1 MYGRHDVAAQAEY
14 LLGHIRP
21 LEGTHAIVSSSFI
34 PPFLTSDALVWDRS
48 ITLHLGSLLEAASF
62 ETPVCRSYISP
73 LGRLCRHYNGADGG
87 SLASEEE
94 FTLSGSEIL
103 FGSLIQAAF
112 ERGVLEAPR
121 GTRITTEEGRD
132 ELLEEI
138 IDGLRE
144 EGGCTVWSEFVA
156 RKL

>member
-1 MYGRHDVAAQAEY
+1 M
-14 LLGHIRP
+14 
-21 LEGTHAIVSSSFI
+21 SSSFI

-48 ITLHLGSLLEAASF
+48 ITLHLASLLEAASF

-73 LGRLCRHYNGADGG
+73 LGRLCRHYKGADGG
-87 SLASEEE
+87 SRASEEE

-103 FGSLIQAAF
+103 FGSLIKAAF

-132 ELLEEI
+132 ALLEEI